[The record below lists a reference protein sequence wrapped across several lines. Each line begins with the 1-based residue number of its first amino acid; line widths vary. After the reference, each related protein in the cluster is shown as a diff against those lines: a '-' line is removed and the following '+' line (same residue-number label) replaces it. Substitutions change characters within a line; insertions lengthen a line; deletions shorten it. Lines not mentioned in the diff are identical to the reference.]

1 MRCASPL
8 LLAVLLLAASP
19 LSGPPSPGRAA
30 AQAGRVDLALVLA
43 VDVSASV
50 DPVRF
55 ELQMRGIA
63 RALEDPRVQAAMFSG
78 PHGAVLVS
86 LVQWANRPTLSVPW
100 TLLAG
105 PREARRLAA
114 DIRRV
119 PRVENGFT
127 CLSVALR
134 SIADKLLL
142 QLPVPAERVVVDVSG
157 DGRDNCNRA
166 PVADVRDELAAAGV
180 TVNGLP
186 ILEGDEAGTLEAWYR
201 DHVIGGPGA
210 FLIPAHGYADVERA
224 IRHKFAT
231 EVGLGPPVPADGHPA
246 PPPRAAGG

>member
-1 MRCASPL
+1 M
-8 LLAVLLLAASP
+8 
-19 LSGPPSPGRAA
+19 
-30 AQAGRVDLALVLA
+30 DLALVLA

-50 DPVRF
+50 DPGRF
-55 ELQMRGIA
+55 EVQMRGIA

-105 PREARRLAA
+105 PRDARRLAA
-114 DIRRV
+114 DVRRV

-134 SIADKLLL
+134 SIADKLLP

-166 PVADVRDELAAAGV
+166 PVAEVRDELAAAGV

-231 EVGLGPPVPADGHPA
+231 EVGLGPPAPADGRPA
-246 PPPRAAGG
+246 HTPRAAGG